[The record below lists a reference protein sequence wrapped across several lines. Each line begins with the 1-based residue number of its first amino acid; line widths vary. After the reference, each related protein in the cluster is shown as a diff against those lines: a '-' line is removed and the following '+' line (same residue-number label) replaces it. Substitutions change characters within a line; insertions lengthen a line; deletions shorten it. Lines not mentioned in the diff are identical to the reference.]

1 MDIDRR
7 SVLRRAAQA
16 ASAGAAVALAA
27 AGPPPRH
34 PGYSADLR
42 PAAAPAPAPPP
53 GVRTPFAAAA
63 PPVIVRRSTW
73 QQDEPGTERQRD
85 PAVRAVF
92 IHHTDDPNS
101 YGPQDVPDIL
111 RAIYHE
117 HRANQGWDDIGY
129 NFLVDRFGTVYEGR
143 LGSTEEPVVGA
154 HTMGFNR
161 ETVGIA
167 AIGTYT
173 AGMPVP
179 APVVDAMARL
189 AAWKLG
195 RYGIDPRGRS
205 ELTSES
211 SGSRFPSGTSHAFDA
226 ISGHRDAFCTL
237 CPGDA
242 LYLALPRITERAA
255 EILRGDPPA
264 RPGAATAPPRP
275 ARQHSE
281 LVRAPS
287 PRA

>member
-27 AGPPPRH
+27 AGPPRHPRH
-34 PGYSADLR
+34 PAGLR
-42 PAAAPAPAPPP
+42 PAAAPVPAPPP
-53 GVRTPFAAAA
+53 GGRTAFAAAA

-73 QQDEPGTERQRD
+73 QTNEPETERKRD

-111 RAIYHE
+111 RAIYRE
-117 HRANQGWDDIGY
+117 HRENQGWDDIGY

-173 AGMPVP
+173 AGIEVP
-179 APVVDAMARL
+179 APVLDAMARI

-211 SGSRFPSGTSHAFDA
+211 SGSRFPSGTSHGFDA
-226 ISGHRDAFCTL
+226 VSGHRDAFCTL

-255 EILRGDPPA
+255 EILRGGPSG

-275 ARQHSE
+275 FRQPSE
-281 LVRAPS
+281 LVRELS
-287 PRA
+287 PRT